1 MTVATV
7 TSITCPPRFGT
18 RRSPE
23 RATLGPA
30 VGMVAAMLG
39 KPLME
44 WQQYV
49 ANILLELDPETGEL
63 VYTDWTLTVP
73 RQSGKS
79 VFILAKA
86 SHRCL
91 ATKFFGP
98 NQTVAYAAQTKLKAT
113 NKFERDYAR
122 AIGYGAR
129 KVKAKVRTGNQN
141 VDIRYPNGSLF
152 AVEAVTEKAGHGDAL
167 DEAYIDEAFSQQDNR
182 TEQSFEPAMVTRPN
196 HQLGAVSTAGWED
209 ASPYLLGKVQAGRKL
224 VEQDVRHGT
233 AYFEWSAPDD
243 ADPGSVHTWL
253 ACMPALHRPDCL
265 PSCRLHTITIK
276 TIQGVYDKAV
286 RENKLADFRR
296 AYLNQW
302 QRRPREGEETALGN
316 WAACGQTVKTLPPPA
331 AIGVSIS
338 RDREFS
344 SIGVCGLVDGTPLV
358 TLNQRLPGVDW
369 LAGEAARI
377 SRKHSLPVVVD
388 TGSNTGKKVA
398 EAIRQAGGT
407 VLEATLDDY
416 VAACSDIYDRVRDQR
431 IIHPFNTTLTEHV
444 EAARWRPVGDARR
457 VFGHRVSAGDIDG
470 IVAVTLAMWGAL
482 NRPSA
487 RQFWGAIA

>member
-1 MTVATV
+1 VSVDVVATL
-7 TSITCPPRFGT
+7 SCPPRFGT
-18 RRSPE
+18 PRSLE

-44 WQQYV
+44 WQQHV
-49 ANILLELDPETGEL
+49 ANVLLEIDPDTGEL
-63 VYTDWTLTVP
+63 AYTDWTLTVP

-98 NQTVAYAAQTKLKAT
+98 NQTIAYAAQTKLKAT

-122 AIGYGAR
+122 AIAFGAR
-129 KVKAKVRTGNQN
+129 KIKAKVRTGNVN

-152 AVEAVTEKAGHGDAL
+152 AVEAVTEKAGHGDTL
-167 DEAYIDEAFSQQDNR
+167 DEAYVDEAFSQQDNR
-182 TEQSFEPAMVTRPN
+182 MEQAFEPAMQTRAN

-209 ASPYLLGKVQAGRKL
+209 GSPYLLIKVQTGRKL
-224 VEQDVRHGT
+224 VQQGVRHGT
-233 AYFEWSAPDD
+233 AYFEWSAPED
-243 ADPGSVHTWL
+243 ADPGAVATWL

-265 PSCRLHTITIK
+265 PGCKQHTVSIK

-302 QRRPREGEETALGN
+302 QRKPREGEETALGN
-316 WAACGQTVKTLPPPA
+316 WAACGQTIKDLPTPL
-331 AIGVSIS
+331 AIGVGIS
-338 RDREFS
+338 RDREYA
-344 SIGVCGLVDGTPLV
+344 SIGVVGLVDDTPLI
-358 TLNQRLPGVDW
+358 TLNQRREGTEW
-369 LAGEAARI
+369 LAPEAARI
-377 SRKHSLPVVVD
+377 SREHKIPVMVD

-398 EAIRQAGGT
+398 EAIRAAGGT
-407 VLEATLDDY
+407 VVEVKLDDY
-416 VAACSDIYDRVRDQR
+416 VAACSDIFDRVRDQR
-431 IIHPFNTTLTEHV
+431 IIHPNNPTLTEHV

-457 VFGHRVSAGDIDG
+457 VWGHRVSSGDIDG
-470 IVAVTLAMWGAL
+470 IVAATLALWGAV
-482 NRPSA
+482 RPQKRRKPQA
-487 RQFWGAIA
+487 TFI

>member
-44 WQQYV
+44 WQQHV
-49 ANILLELDPETGEL
+49 ADILLEIDPETGEL

-79 VFILAKA
+79 VLILAKA

-113 NKFERDYAR
+113 NKFEREYAR
-122 AIGYGAR
+122 ALAHGAR
-129 KVKAKVRTGNQN
+129 KIKAKVRTGNVN

-152 AVEAVTEKAGHGDAL
+152 AVEAVTEKAGHGDTL

-182 TEQSFEPAMVTRPN
+182 MEQAFEPSMNTRPN

-209 ASPYLLGKVQAGRKL
+209 ASPYLLGKVQTGRKL
-224 VEQDVRHGT
+224 VEQDVRVGT

-243 ADPGSVHTWL
+243 ADPGAIETWL

-265 PSCRLHTITIK
+265 PGCKLHTTSIK

-302 QRRPREGEETALGN
+302 QRKPREGEETALGN
-316 WAACGQTVKTLPPPA
+316 WAACRKVVKKAPKPA
-331 AIGVSIS
+331 AIAVGISKSREHSTIAACGFIKDVPFVS
-338 RDREFS
+338 
-344 SIGVCGLVDGTPLV
+344 
-358 TLNQRLPGVDW
+358 LNQRRDGVKW
-369 LAGEAARI
+369 LAKEAARI
-377 SRKHSLPVVVD
+377 SVKYGIQVVVD

-398 EAIRQAGGT
+398 QDISAAGGD
-407 VLEATLDDY
+407 VLEADLGDY
-416 VAACSDIYDRVRDQR
+416 VAACDEIRDRVRDQR
-431 IIHPFNTTLTEHV
+431 MMHPDNPTLNDHV
-444 EAARWRPVGDARR
+444 EAARWRPVGDARQ

-470 IVAVTLAMWGAL
+470 IVSATLAMWGAL
-482 NRPSA
+482 QGGAEPSVYVL
-487 RQFWGAIA
+487 

>member
-1 MTVATV
+1 VSVDTVATL
-7 TSITCPPRFGT
+7 SCPPRFGT

-44 WQQYV
+44 WQQHV
-49 ANILLELDPETGEL
+49 LDILLEIDPNTGEL

-79 VFILAKA
+79 ILILAKA

-122 AIGYGAR
+122 AIGFGAR
-129 KVKAKVRTGNQN
+129 KIKARVRTGNVN

-152 AVEAVTEKAGHGDAL
+152 AVEAVTEKAGHGDTL

-182 TEQSFEPAMVTRPN
+182 MEQAFEPAMQTRAN

-209 ASPYLLGKVQAGRKL
+209 ASPYLLTKVQAGRKL
-224 VEQDVRHGT
+224 VEQGVRHGT
-233 AYFEWSAPDD
+233 AYFEWSAPED
-243 ADPGSVHTWL
+243 ADPGAIETWL
-253 ACMPALHRPDCL
+253 ACMPALHRPEC
-265 PSCRLHTITIK
+265 PPGCKQHTTSIK
-276 TIQGVYDKAV
+276 TIQGVYNKAV

-302 QRRPREGEETALGN
+302 QRKPREGEETALGN
-316 WAACGQTVKTLPPPA
+316 WAACGQTIRELPTPI

-338 RDREFS
+338 RDREFA
-344 SIGVCGLVDGTPLV
+344 SIGVVGQVDGVPCV
-358 TLNQRLPGVDW
+358 SLNQRREGTEWLPD
-369 LAGEAARI
+369 EAARI
-377 SRKHSLPVVVD
+377 SKKHRIPVMVD
-388 TGSNTGKKVA
+388 TGSNTGKKLA
-398 EAIRQAGGT
+398 EKITAAGGT
-407 VLEATLDDY
+407 VVEVKLEEY
-416 VAACSDIYDRVRDQR
+416 VSACSDIYDRVRDKR
-431 IIHPFNTTLTEHV
+431 IIHPNNRTLTEHV

-457 VFGHRVSAGDIDG
+457 VWGHKVSDGDIDG
-470 IVAVTLAMWGAL
+470 IVAVTLALWGFINPKKRRIPRA
-482 NRPSA
+482 S
-487 RQFWGAIA
+487 IV